1 MITDG
6 RQEPDQ
12 TDRSSEEL
20 PLKLVITGHVDH
32 GKSTLIGRLLFDTG
46 SLPGDKIAEIRQIC
60 SALGKEFEFG
70 YILDNL
76 EEERDQGITID
87 TTQIFFSSGKR
98 HYVII
103 DAPGHV
109 EFIKNMITGASQAD
123 AAVIIIDAEEG
134 VREQTK
140 RHAFILGM
148 LGMKEVIVLV
158 NKMDRVGY
166 DRERFTAVRD
176 ACVDFL
182 KEIGLE
188 TAYCIPISAS
198 NGDNVV
204 TKSRN
209 IPWYTGP
216 AFLEALDSAGAR
228 DAVRDA
234 PLRFVVQDIYN
245 FSKRI
250 IAGKVVSGTL
260 RPDDEIAVLPSGEK
274 TKVRSLEEYLKNPD
288 FAETG
293 KCIGITTA
301 DKVFCDRGYIFS
313 DPLDMPSVTHRF
325 RATVFWMDRTPCKKG
340 QQLIFRCSTQEV
352 CGKITDLHTV
362 INSSSLEPVEPGADE
377 IRNREVAEVTIR
389 TESPVIIEP
398 FTRTP
403 ELGRF
408 VLVTDNVSAGGIITE
423 VLL

>member
-1 MITDG
+1 MED
-6 RQEPDQ
+6 
-12 TDRSSEEL
+12 L

-46 SLPGDKIAEIRQIC
+46 SIPEDKIAEIRQIC

-87 TTQIFFSSGKR
+87 TTQIFFSSKKR
-98 HYVII
+98 PYIII

-148 LGMKEVIVLV
+148 LGMKKVIVLI

-166 DRERFTAVRD
+166 DQERFTSVKNT
-176 ACVDFL
+176 CMDFL
-182 KEIGLE
+182 KEIDL
-188 TAYCIPISAS
+188 AAIHCIPISAS
-198 NGDNVV
+198 NGDNVA
-204 TKSRN
+204 TKSAS
-209 IPWYTGP
+209 ISWFQGP
-216 AFLEALDSAGAR
+216 TFLEALDSFT
-228 DAVRDA
+228 VQSTFQNA

-245 FSKRI
+245 FSRRI
-250 IAGKVVSGTL
+250 IAGKVVRGTL
-260 RPDDEIAVLPSGEK
+260 RQKDAVKVLPSGEK
-274 TKVRSLEEYLKNPD
+274 TQVRSLEEYLKNPD
-288 FAETG
+288 IAETG
-293 KCIGITTA
+293 KCIGITTD
-301 DKVFCDRGYIFS
+301 DKVFCDRGYVFS
-313 DPLDMPSVTHRF
+313 DPLDLPTVTRQF
-325 RATVFWMDRTPCKKG
+325 KANIFWMDKIPGKKG
-340 QQLIFRCSTQEV
+340 LPIIFRCSTQEV
-352 CGKITDLHTV
+352 YSKITAIHTV
-362 INSSSLEPVEPGADE
+362 INSSSLELMGSDMDE
-377 IRNREVAEVTIR
+377 IKNREVAQVTIT

-398 FTRTP
+398 YTKTP

-408 VLVTDNVSAGGIITE
+408 VLVKDNVSAGGIITE

>member
-1 MITDG
+1 MNDF
-6 RQEPDQ
+6 
-12 TDRSSEEL
+12 

-46 SLPGDKIAEIRQIC
+46 SLPDDKITEIRQIC

-87 TTQIFFSSGKR
+87 TTQIFFSSKKR

-123 AAVIIIDAEEG
+123 TAVIIIDAEEG
-134 VREQTK
+134 IREQTK

-148 LGMKEVIVLV
+148 LGIKKVIVLI

-166 DRERFTAVRD
+166 DQERFTSVKNAYL
-176 ACVDFL
+176 DFL
-182 KEIGLE
+182 NEIGLH
-188 TAYCIPISAS
+188 AIQSIPISAS
-198 NGDNVV
+198 NGDNVA
-204 TKSRN
+204 TGSSH
-209 IPWYTGP
+209 ISWYQGP
-216 AFLEALDSAGAR
+216 TFLEALDSFE
-228 DAVRDA
+228 VPNSLKNA
-234 PLRFVVQDIYN
+234 PLRFAVQDIYN

-260 RPDDEIAVLPSGEK
+260 RQGDAVTVLPSGEK
-274 TKVRSLEEYLKNPD
+274 TQVRSLEEYLRNPD
-288 FAETG
+288 SAETG
-293 KCIGITTA
+293 KCIGVMTT
-301 DKVFCDRGYIFS
+301 DKIFCDRGYIFS
-313 DPLDMPSVTHRF
+313 DPRDTPAITQQF
-325 RATVFWMDRTPCKKG
+325 RANIFWMDKISCKKG
-340 QQLIFRCSTQEV
+340 QQIIFRCSTQEAN
-352 CGKITDLHTV
+352 GKITAIHTV
-362 INSSSLEPVEPGADE
+362 INSSTLELMGSDTDE
-377 IRNREVAEVTIR
+377 IKNREVAQVTIR
-389 TESPVIIEP
+389 TDRPVIIEP
-398 FTRTP
+398 HTKTP

>member
-1 MITDG
+1 MEDH
-6 RQEPDQ
+6 
-12 TDRSSEEL
+12 
-20 PLKLVITGHVDH
+20 PLKFVITGHVDH

-87 TTQIFFSSGKR
+87 TTQIFFNSKKR

-134 VREQTK
+134 IREQTK

-148 LGMKEVIVLV
+148 LGMKKVIVLI

-166 DRERFTAVRD
+166 DQERFTCVKN
-176 ACVDFL
+176 ACSEFL
-182 KEIGLE
+182 CGIGLE
-188 TAYCIPISAS
+188 AVHYIPMSAN
-198 NGDNVV
+198 NGDNVA
-204 TKSRN
+204 TKSAR
-209 IPWYTGP
+209 ISWYRGP
-216 AFLEALDSAGAR
+216 AFLEALDLFE
-228 DAVRDA
+228 VRSTVRNA

-260 RPDDEIAVLPSGEK
+260 QQDDTVMVLPSGEK
-274 TKVRSLEEYLKNPD
+274 TQVRSLEEYLKNPD

-301 DKVFCDRGYIFS
+301 DKVFCDRGYVFS
-313 DPLDMPSVTHRF
+313 DPLDTPAVTRRF
-325 RATVFWMDRTPCKKG
+325 RATIFWMDKIPCKKG
-340 QQLIFRCSTQEV
+340 KTIIFRCMTQEV
-352 CGKITDLHTV
+352 FGKITDIHTV
-362 INSSSLEPVEPGADE
+362 INSSSLELMGSDVDE
-377 IRNREVAEVTIR
+377 IKNREVAQVTILAD
-389 TESPVIIEP
+389 SPVIIEP
-398 FTRTP
+398 YTKTP

-408 VLVTDNVSAGGIITE
+408 VLGTENVSAGGIITE